1 MSTPRRFSQVPYSGP
16 PGFTELFL
24 VRHGASADA
33 VEGEDFEFIDGH
45 GNPPLSEIGREQA
58 ELVGARLA
66 HMTFDALY
74 VTTLRRTVETAAPL
88 VRRTGLTPTVEPDLR
103 EVNLGE
109 WEGGLFRQK
118 MADADPMAVEMMKE
132 ERWNVVPGAESP
144 EQFGG
149 RIHRAIVRIAA
160 AHPDARVVAFSHGAA
175 IGEVL
180 AQATG
185 SRPFAFLMSDN
196 TAIARLVLTADSW
209 ILRGFNDT
217 AHLYH
222 WPV

>member
-1 MSTPRRFSQVPYSGP
+1 MSIPRRFSQVPYEGP
-16 PGFTELFL
+16 PGSTELFL

-33 VEGEDFEFIDGH
+33 VEGEDFELIDGH
-45 GNPPLSEIGREQA
+45 GNPPLSPIGQEQA

-66 HMTFDALY
+66 HTSFDALY

-88 VRRTGLTPTVEPDLR
+88 ARRTGLTPQVEPDLR

-118 MADADPMAVEMMKE
+118 MADADPLAVRMMKE
-132 ERWNVVPGAESP
+132 ERWDVVPGAESP
-144 EQFGG
+144 EEFGG
-149 RIHRAIVRIAA
+149 RIRRAVERIAA

-196 TAIARLVLTADSW
+196 TAIARLILTEENW

-217 AHLYH
+217 AHLH
-222 WPV
+222 PWPT